1 MRMSE
6 VCNAN
11 MTSLPIDIVHSL
23 IKSQTSFQAGELKHF
38 LPQWEAITNDPTI
51 LQIVSGVK
59 LEFNNSVAP
68 VQHSGRPSV
77 FNSHQHSI
85 VNAEIAKLLAKGVI
99 VPAAQET
106 EEFIST
112 IFLRPKKDGTHRT
125 ILNLKA
131 CNEFIAYHHFKMD
144 TLEAAV
150 NMMRPGCFMASV
162 DLKDAYY
169 TVPIHP
175 SHQKYLKFCFDSA
188 FYKYTCLPNGL
199 ASAPRIFT
207 KLLKPVY
214 ATLRSMGHLNS
225 GYIDDSYLQGDNSK
239 ECHRNVIDTI
249 MLFTKLGFH
258 IHPEKSVFIPSQK
271 LTFLGFVLDSIA
283 MTVTPTGEK
292 VQRILFVCT
301 TLLQTQ
307 MPTIRQVAEVIGT
320 LVSNFPGAQYGPLH
334 YRHLE
339 RDKYLALLA
348 NKGDYGG
355 IMQLSPPALT
365 ELKWWRDNA
374 ATLKRDIQHDHP
386 SSSIQSDAS
395 TLGWGAV
402 FGTRKTGGR
411 WTPSEAEYH
420 INILELLAAFF
431 ALKCF
436 CSHMSNC
443 HIQIQ
448 IDNTTA
454 VAYINNMGGS
464 KSKELNQLAVQIWEW
479 CIIRNI
485 WLSAVHIPGRLNT
498 GADEK
503 SRVFSDN
510 HEWMLNKHSF
520 DKILLRHPGLDFDLF
535 ASRLNYQISRYCSWQ
550 ADPNSTHVDAFT
562 MNWNGLKF
570 YAFPPFS
577 LLPRC
582 LQKISQ
588 DRAQGILIAPL
599 WPTQTWFPV
608 LLRHLCDQPWILLP
622 RPNLLQHPSRSSPH
636 PLHKNLHLMVCPVS
650 GDPSAITTFQRRL
663 PTFSWH
669 PGGKALKN
677 SMPHTLKNGWHF
689 VVNGKLIVI
698 HHH

>member
-292 VQRILFVCT
+292 VQRILSVCT

-650 GDPSAITTFQRRL
+650 GDPSAITTFQMRL